1 MYAGAPA
8 QHGVAA
14 ESQQYE
20 ERAHDNEVDVELGIL
35 DVQLLDHVLRLLEDA
50 ALLHPRLDVSGRVVV
65 VALAVQWVAVVAVD
79 RLNDTLERVP
89 TEHQHVYK
97 GIFEYLELELGLL

>member
-65 VALAVQWVAVVAVD
+65 ALAVQRVAVVAVD

-89 TEHQHVYK
+89 TEHQQVYK